1 METVDLIQSTTN
13 NDYVL
18 KIRSRMQEDTQARK
32 EREKRRRKVLVDQLK
47 ATESLEVKSK
57 LFEQFQNLLCFYFLI
72 KTKNKDSRREEALVA
87 RLLRQ
92 SQFERRVAVE
102 LLHAR
107 HEKDVIRDN
116 RIAKE
121 RDILE
126 KREEEYLESLNRERV
141 GPRKESKNLEN

>member
-1 METVDLIQSTTN
+1 M
-13 NDYVL
+13 
-18 KIRSRMQEDTQARK
+18 
-32 EREKRRRKVLVDQLK
+32 
-47 ATESLEVKSK
+47 
-57 LFEQFQNLLCFYFLI
+57 
-72 KTKNKDSRREEALVA
+72 VA

-92 SQFERRVAVE
+92 SQFERRITVE

-121 RDILE
+121 HDILE

-141 GPRKESKNLEN
+141 NFL

>member
-1 METVDLIQSTTN
+1 M
-13 NDYVL
+13 
-18 KIRSRMQEDTQARK
+18 
-32 EREKRRRKVLVDQLK
+32 
-47 ATESLEVKSK
+47 
-57 LFEQFQNLLCFYFLI
+57 
-72 KTKNKDSRREEALVA
+72 
-87 RLLRQ
+87 LRQ

-141 GPRKESKNLEN
+141 IKQ